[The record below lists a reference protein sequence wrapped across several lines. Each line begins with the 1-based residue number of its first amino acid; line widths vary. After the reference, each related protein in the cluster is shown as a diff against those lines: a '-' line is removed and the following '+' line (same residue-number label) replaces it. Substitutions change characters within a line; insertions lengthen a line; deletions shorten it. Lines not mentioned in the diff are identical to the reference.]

1 MIIITKESDIKK
13 LNRWDPRVS
22 QEYLDLIASMTDF
35 IDADK
40 ISAVSNK
47 WNNIVEE
54 HIKKLDSKKV
64 KEYEK
69 KLLDDNAK

>member
-40 ISAVSNK
+40 IKTVSEK
-47 WNNIVEE
+47 RDKLVSD
-54 HIKKLDSKKV
+54 HITKLDIKNA

-69 KLLDDNAK
+69 KLLDNNTK